1 MKNKDQ
7 ETVLIEVIYQLPI
20 LKNICKIIL
29 ESLHLLYM
37 GEEVKIKKDVYPRS
51 YDLYL
56 QWKGTK

>member
-37 GEEVKIKKDVYPRS
+37 DEEVKSEKNVCPMPF
-51 YDLYL
+51 DLFL
-56 QWKGTK
+56 